1 MGAQRGVRNRLT
13 PLESSIA
20 RCTRNSGGGIMCVR
34 LIPFWRKVAVGSCR
48 MGRGKGFFNAT
59 KHTMLLFS
67 NGKVQRRER
76 FVETFLIPPDKL

>member
-1 MGAQRGVRNRLT
+1 
-13 PLESSIA
+13 
-20 RCTRNSGGGIMCVR
+20 MCVR

-59 KHTMLLFS
+59 KHTMLLFPAIASGATHIEIS